1 MDTAT
6 ERVFVGHL
14 EKALKPEQTLIV
26 ATHRNA
32 TLALVNRVVVLENG
46 SVALDGPRDAVLKR
60 LSENQLRPRQRSL
73 LCLDMSKVTP
83 WLAGRLAP
91 YRAHSS

>member
-32 TLALVNRVVVLENG
+32 ILALVNRVVVIENG
-46 SVALDGPRDAVLKR
+46 SVAVDGPRDAVLKR
-60 LSENQLRPRQRSL
+60 LSENQLRPQPA
-73 LCLDMSKVTP
+73 VTP
-83 WLAGRLAP
+83 GELRSGVLRFRNFWSRRNDGR
-91 YRAHSS
+91 R